1 MDDLVAS
8 AEAIRIEDPEVTLA
22 RLRRRLMAVDD
33 ASASALAPYTSMFQ
47 AAKTALHAQAR
58 GEAEAK
64 GRGPPAS
71 SSSSSSSSSSASNL
85 EISFQPSLLGQTT
98 IAMLNSTSLSVES
111 QQSVEGAARAT
122 ALDSAPH
129 PHAQVADALVQT
141 GGESAG
147 GGAPHKPSSHG
158 KHHRKHSRA
167 RRASST
173 AAATD
178 ASTTPALLQKLRAA
192 IDVAGGHNVL

>member
-1 MDDLVAS
+1 
-8 AEAIRIEDPEVTLA
+8 
-22 RLRRRLMAVDD
+22 MAVDD

-58 GEAEAK
+58 EEAEAK
-64 GRGPPAS
+64 GRGPPA

-178 ASTTPALLQKLRAA
+178 ASTTPALLQKPRAA